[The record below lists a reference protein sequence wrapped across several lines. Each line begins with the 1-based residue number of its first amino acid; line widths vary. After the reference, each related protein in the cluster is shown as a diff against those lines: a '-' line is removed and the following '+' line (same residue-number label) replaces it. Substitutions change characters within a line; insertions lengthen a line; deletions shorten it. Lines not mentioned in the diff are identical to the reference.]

1 MEQHMKNGLEVAR
14 FLASHPD
21 VINVVH
27 PLLPNHP
34 QHQIA
39 LNQHKGRHSGDN
51 TLNLKSIKY

>member
-1 MEQHMKNGLEVAR
+1 MKNGLEVAR